1 MTERDAGETPDDAEA
16 LAAHRVERLIER
28 LPPRLKQSVRW
39 LRKPSSRWARIPAGL
54 LFCFG
59 RVLWM
64 LPVLGLWM
72 LPLGI
77 LLLAD
82 DIAPLRRGRTSLLE
96 RLERQRPQWFAAPT
110 EQKPNEGQTP
120 PGDRR
125 DP

>member
-1 MTERDAGETPDDAEA
+1 MSERNAGETPGDAEA
-16 LAAHRVERLIER
+16 LAAQRVERLLER
-28 LPPRLKQSVRW
+28 LPPGLKQSVRW

-59 RVLWM
+59 GALWM

-82 DIAPLRRGRTSLLE
+82 DIAPLRRGRARLLE
-96 RLERQRPQWFAAPT
+96 RLEQQRPQWFAAPT
-110 EQKPNEGQTP
+110 DQK